1 MEINLTGKIA
11 VITGATGELGRVMA
25 LTLAK
30 CGADVVIHYH
40 SNEEKAKELMH
51 KVDRLSRKA
60 IIVQADITDFESVMK
75 MRDTIA
81 AGLGKPD
88 IIVDNAVI
96 QYPWKPILEQAPEDY
111 ESQFRSCVMQNV
123 LMAKAFIPFMIKK
136 RAGRFIAINTETAM
150 QCNIGQSAYASGKRG
165 MDGIIRVLAREVAEH
180 QITVNQVAPGWTI
193 SDKDRMNGTDKN
205 TDYLKMVPMGRRG
218 TDQEVANVVAFL
230 ASDLSSFITG
240 AYIPVNGGT
249 VMPTI

>member
-11 VITGATGELGRVMA
+11 VVTGATGELGRVMA

-30 CGADVVIHYH
+30 CGADVAIHYH
-40 SNEEKAKELMH
+40 RNEEKAKEL
-51 KVDRLSRKA
+51 VEEICRLSRKA
-60 IIVQADITDFESVMK
+60 VMVQADITDFDSVMK
-75 MRDTIA
+75 MKDTIV

-96 QYPWKPILEQAPEDY
+96 QYPWKTIMEQAPEDY

-123 LMAKAFIPFMIKK
+123 LMAKAFIPFMIEKK
-136 RAGRFIAINTETAM
+136 AGRFIAINTETAM

-165 MDGIIRVLAREVAEH
+165 MDGVIRCLAREVAEH
-180 QITVNQVAPGWTI
+180 QITVNQVAPGYTV
-193 SDKDRMNGTDKN
+193 SDRDRLNGTEN
-205 TDYLKMVPMGRRG
+205 NPNYVKMVPMGRRG
-218 TDQEVANVVAFL
+218 SDQEVANMVAFL
-230 ASDLSSFITG
+230 ASDLASFTTG